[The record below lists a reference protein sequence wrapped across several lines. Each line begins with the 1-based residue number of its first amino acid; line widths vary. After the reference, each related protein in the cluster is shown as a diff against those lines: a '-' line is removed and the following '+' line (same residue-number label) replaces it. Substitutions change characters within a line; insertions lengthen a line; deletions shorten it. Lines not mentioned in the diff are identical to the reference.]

1 MVVVQGGANPAF
13 ALTPALAGHDI
24 LDYSTTAGAKTFA
37 AAIKPLSED
46 HYDCTPKGLRNFLED
61 TAERAANFG
70 WSISILDIPDDVN
83 NPLGPSKSLLKH
95 YGEITLEH
103 IKNHA
108 RIYVNTPT
116 RAAQDSVQLYSCLWA
131 SLSNE
136 GKSKVNVHRSDYH
149 IGDQRV
155 GTMLL
160 KVIIRE
166 SHIDTN
172 ATVSHIRT
180 QLSSL
185 DTYLPTIGHD
195 IAKLNDYVTSLH
207 DALLARG
214 EVSNDLLVNL
224 FKGYKASS
232 DRRFVAYIE
241 KKEEDYEDGTATIT
255 PQQLMTLAKNRYEV
269 LVEKGMWN
277 APSAE
282 EEKIMA
288 LESTIKKL
296 QSSKRKTPNNDQKK
310 GEKKGANIKNRVQP
324 AWVNEKPKPGEA
336 KTKEVEG
343 KVWHYCE
350 HHGRWTHHK
359 TDECKKKGMDKKT
372 GRTMAP
378 PSLKSNP
385 KHTPNSKAVRFAK
398 AMSSIAGEDEEEE

>member
-70 WSISILDIPDDVN
+70 WNISILDIPDDVQ
-83 NPLGPSKSLLKH
+83 NPLGPSKNLLKH
-95 YGEITLEH
+95 YGELTLQH

-108 RIYVNTPT
+108 ATYVSTQT

-185 DTYLPTIGHD
+185 DTYLPTIGYD
-195 IAKLNDYVTSLH
+195 IGKLNDYVTSLH

-241 KKEEDYEDGTATIT
+241 KKEEDYEDGTVSIT
-255 PQQLMTLAKNRYEV
+255 PQQLMTFAKNRYEV
-269 LVEKGMWN
+269 LVEKGLWN

-282 EEKIMA
+282 EEKILA
-288 LESTIKKL
+288 LEATIKKL
-296 QSSKRKTPNNDQKK
+296 QGSKQKAAK
-310 GEKKGANIKNRVQP
+310 AAQGSKNIGKKGANKKGKAIP
-324 AWVNEKPKPGEA
+324 TWVNEKPKPGEP
-336 KTKEVEG
+336 KTKVVDG
-343 KVWHYCE
+343 KAWHYCD
-350 HHGRWTHHK
+350 HHERWTHHNS
-359 TDECKKKGMDKKT
+359 DECMKKGIDKKT
-372 GRTMAP
+372 GRTVAP
-378 PSLKSNP
+378 PTLKSNTKYNP
-385 KHTPNSKAVRFAK
+385 KAVRFAK
-398 AMSSIAGEDEEEE
+398 AMSAISTDEEDK